1 MDPVSIQL
9 HYGNL
14 LNCKFV
20 LKSVF
25 RYDSSDD
32 VDVDVG
38 VDDGM
43 AFYFGP
49 KNFFYYLDLYKYDDK

>member
-25 RYDSSDD
+25 HCDSSDD
-32 VDVDVG
+32 VD
-38 VDDGM
+38 DDGM
-43 AFYFGP
+43 AFYFDP
-49 KNFFYYLDLYKYDDK
+49 KNSFYYLDRYKYDDK